1 MSQNNPGNSVI
12 GSVKKTSVRK
22 TLAQKLESAEQKLK
36 KAQLELQ
43 KLEELKEEE
52 RQKEEKKKEKEEKKK
67 EKEEKRSQ
75 RNAQST
81 TRKVPKAAV
90 LSIGEHAVN
99 NVVGSVNQIVKTKRS
114 RRTQN
119 QIMENEEAKLKIK
132 QSKLQ
137 NKADKLQKMKN
148 EKNAK
153 KRHNNSV
160 KKEKANAKASAQIAT
175 NKKAVEGVLER
186 MIKQVVKANPMPR
199 KKLTKKL
206 NGSNKGPN
214 SSNGS

>member
-52 RQKEEKKKEKEEKKK
+52 RQKEEKKK